1 MFRAPLQRDRLAVS
15 GQGRGTAN
23 HRAKQ
28 PAPALESEEANMNS
42 HSEIEE
48 PRTAA
53 EIIARYRDVRHRLY
67 SPASP
72 PKLASNETRTNHA
85 ACKAITTIPAPSRQP
100 EQGPSETP
108 LQYQTPAREALRAV
122 STRTGVPLADILARD
137 RRSPV
142 AAARHEAIWRVGLA
156 TGWSLPRLGRFFK
169 RDHTTVLHSIREMRK
184 RSARDPE
191 LLAYMTALSLPRIPA
206 APTPSS
212 SSDFL
217 FAPSSLSLRLR
228 SEGERVGYR

>member
-122 STRTGVPLADILARD
+122 STSNRRAPRRHPRTRSAVADRRRSSRGYLARRAGD
-137 RRSPV
+137 RLVIAALGKVLQTRSHDRAPLDP
-142 AAARHEAIWRVGLA
+142 RDEEA
-156 TGWSLPRLGRFFK
+156 LG
-169 RDHTTVLHSIREMRK
+169 
-184 RSARDPE
+184 P
-191 LLAYMTALSLPRIPA
+191 
-206 APTPSS
+206 
-212 SSDFL
+212 
-217 FAPSSLSLRLR
+217 
-228 SEGERVGYR
+228 